1 MRLQTGHR
9 QGRPGGPHRRGTRP
23 PSRQR
28 GVILVLLLLVF
39 ISGASLIL
47 LQRLN
52 AAVQREDIDTGTRMA
67 LAQAR
72 EALLAWAVTHPNAP
86 GLLPWPDR
94 NGDGNYDGAS
104 DCATTATSFDDGD
117 LFIGVLPSR
126 QPSPPCEI
134 LVNGLGIALR
144 DGSGEPMWYAV
155 SRNLVR
161 RYTAP
166 IGYPV
171 INPGLLNA
179 PTTPATVPWPDVGTG
194 ETYPWLTVRGPDGAI
209 IADDV
214 AAVLIAPGTAIGN
227 QDRAVGNPADYLDA
241 VTVGGVTYSNADA
254 DEDFIIHPQ
263 TDRSAGGAGDFNDQ
277 LVFITARELLAAV
290 EQRVL
295 GDVRRALE
303 AWRIANGSY
312 PWLVNFSRMPDGAP
326 DAAGQ
331 QASAGFLPI
340 VDEEGN
346 PGYQTQITIGAW
358 NISGGTV
365 STSGASPPSAN
376 CVRGTGG
383 CTYVTGES
391 VTFINQFGD
400 GGVLDGATWNCE
412 WRDKNPLNGNP
423 LANPERDLACM
434 FRVEDIVPGVDRE
447 FRLNLQ
453 DADVTINPQAPTA
466 LRTRDMAI
474 NTLPATDSSITITDF
489 DTGGAAVGV
498 TTLDLNAPG
507 AASLELR
514 SVAYHMDPRSSRI
527 PEWFADMGWH
537 RFVYV
542 AYPPAVVEP
551 LPGAPGTA
559 CTAGVDCLALCVQ
572 GDDCPGD
579 GGPPPALRNV
589 RALVLGVGPARDGQ
603 DRAVLNAA
611 AFMEQENADADAF
624 GNSDNVFARGSNVP
638 DFNDRLRVLMTSP

>member
-94 NGDGNYDGAS
+94 NSSDTYDGFS
-104 DCATTATSFDDGD
+104 DCGGGLGNPS
-117 LFIGVLPSR
+117 LFIGALPWR
-126 QPSPPCEI
+126 GTNGGCDPGI
-134 LVNGLGIALR
+134 GGLGIAPATG
-144 DGSGEPMWYAV
+144 DGAILWYAV

-161 RYTAP
+161 D
-166 IGYPV
+166 ICNNCYPV

-303 AWRIANGSY
+303 AWRIANGAY
-312 PWLVNFSRMPDGAP
+312 PWLLNFDRLTGGFPDV
-326 DAAGQ
+326 Q
-331 QASAGFLPI
+331 NQNASAGFLPV
-340 VDEEGN
+340 VDQVTN
-346 PGYQTQITIGAW
+346 PDYVTQMNITAW
-358 NISGGTV
+358 NITGGTV
-365 STSGASPPSAN
+365 ATSGINPPQAD
-376 CVRGTGG
+376 CVRQATCSYTAPGLTIFFTQTAPARLGG
-383 CTYVTGES
+383 AVWDCVWTD
-391 VTFINQFGD
+391 GD
-400 GGVLDGATWNCE
+400 GGE
-412 WRDKNPLNGNP
+412 
-423 LANPERDLACM
+423 NPERDLSCSTLIRD
-434 FRVEDIVPGVDRE
+434 FLPGVDRE
-447 FRLNLQ
+447 YRINLQNLDVSINQQTPTTLRSRDLSLSGMPVQPNAIVITDIDAGAGHGGGETTLNL
-453 DADVTINPQAPTA
+453 DG
-466 LRTRDMAI
+466 
-474 NTLPATDSSITITDF
+474 
-489 DTGGAAVGV
+489 TGTGV
-498 TTLDLNAPG
+498 
-507 AASLELR
+507 LEMN
-514 SVAYHMDPRSSRI
+514 SVFYAMDPGSSAI
-527 PEWFADMGWH
+527 PEWFARMDWQ
-537 RFVYV
+537 RYV
-542 AYPPAVVEP
+542 FIAYPPPTAEP
-551 LPGAPGTA
+551 LPGAPAGA
-559 CTAGVDCLALCVQ
+559 CTDGVDCLALCIDGV
-572 GDDCPGD
+572 DCPGD
-579 GGPPPALRNV
+579 AGAPAALRNV
-589 RALVLGVGPARDGQ
+589 RALALSVGPAMAGQ
-603 DRAVLNAA
+603 NRAVATAA
-611 AFMEQENADADAF
+611 QYLEGENADIANTGASDGIFLRRPDDAM
-624 GNSDNVFARGSNVP
+624 V
-638 DFNDRLRVLMTSP
+638 NDRARVLLTTP